1 MNEEMLHIPVTGY
14 MTEGADG
21 EYHLNPEKSEYADIS
36 ADFVA
41 RFLIQRFGLTPW
53 KKEDSNE

>member
-1 MNEEMLHIPVTGY
+1 MEEMLHIPISATYEIDHETGQVTR
-14 MTEGADG
+14 TAA
-21 EYHLNPEKSEYADIS
+21 EYADVS
-36 ADFVA
+36 ADFIA